1 MKRVPG
7 LEAAIA
13 VLDLLQQRAE
23 PGDGLGVSEV
33 ARRLRLNKGTIHA
46 VAQTL
51 TRHGYLV
58 QGGDTR
64 KYQLG
69 PRLVTLGDT
78 SRDRNHFLSVAK
90 RYASELVAAT
100 GQCCLLVT
108 VLPDV
113 GFLVVEK
120 QLSTRRI
127 RLDVE
132 TGQVFPLTA
141 PAIGK
146 CYLSTLD
153 DASVRRLLRRHRPR
167 PFTDQSIVDVRA
179 YLEAVR
185 EVRARG
191 YGVSV
196 GEYFPWISAVAAPI
210 YDERGAV
217 ALILALFGVSSEL
230 TADALAGYGRR
241 VVSVAEAITRDIG
254 GRRLEPRAVEHG
266 VGAPRG
272 EMRSMTGA
280 KEANGVA

>member
-7 LEAAIA
+7 VEAAIA

-23 PGDGLGVSEV
+23 PGDGLGVSEL
-33 ARRLRLNKGTIHA
+33 ARGLRLSKGTIHA

-58 QGGDTR
+58 QGDDTR

-78 SRDRNHFLSVAK
+78 SRDRNHVLGVAK
-90 RYASELVAAT
+90 RHSSELVAAT

-113 GFLVVEK
+113 GFLVVDK

-153 DASVRRLLRRHRPR
+153 DPSVRRLLRRHPPR
-167 PFTDQSIVDVRA
+167 RFTDQSILDVRA
-179 YLEAVR
+179 YVDAVR

-210 YDERGAV
+210 YDEHGAV
-217 ALILALFGVSSEL
+217 ALILTLFGVSSEL
-230 TADALAGYGRR
+230 TADALAVHGRR
-241 VVSVAEAITRDIG
+241 VVSTAEAITRDIG
-254 GRRLEPRAVEHG
+254 GRRPVPQGL
-266 VGAPRG
+266 
-272 EMRSMTGA
+272 TGG
-280 KEANGVA
+280 KEARGVA

>member
-7 LEAAIA
+7 LETAIA
-13 VLDLLQQRAE
+13 VLELLQRRTE
-23 PGDGLGVSEV
+23 PGDGLGVSEL

-64 KYQLG
+64 KYELG
-69 PRLVTLGDT
+69 PRLVTLGDA

-90 RYASELVAAT
+90 RYSSELVAAT
-100 GQCCLLVT
+100 GQCCLLVI
-108 VLPDV
+108 VLPEV
-113 GFLVVEK
+113 GFLVVDK
-120 QLSTRRI
+120 QLSARRV

-153 DASVRRLLRRHRPR
+153 DAGVRRLLRRHRPR
-167 PFTDQSIVDVRA
+167 AFTDQSIVDVRA

-230 TADALAGYGRR
+230 TGDALASHGRR

-254 GRRLEPRAVEHG
+254 GRRPEPRRVEHR
-266 VGAPRG
+266 VGAPRAAL
-272 EMRSMTGA
+272 RPVADA
-280 KEANGVA
+280 KEADGVA

>member
-13 VLDLLQQRAE
+13 VLELLQRRTE
-23 PGDGLGVSEV
+23 PGDGLGVSEL

-64 KYQLG
+64 HYQLG
-69 PRLVTLGDT
+69 PRLVTLGDAF
-78 SRDRNHFLSVAK
+78 RDRNHFLSVAK
-90 RYASELVAAT
+90 RYAAELVEAT
-100 GQCCLLVT
+100 GQGCMLMT
-108 VLPDV
+108 VLPDM
-113 GFLVVEK
+113 GFLVVDK
-120 QLSTRRI
+120 QLSRRHI

-141 PAIGK
+141 PAIGR

-153 DASVRRLLRRHRPR
+153 DVGVRRLLRRHPPR
-167 PFTDQSIVDVRA
+167 PFTEQSIVDVTAFMDAILETRA
-179 YLEAVR
+179 L
-185 EVRARG
+185 G

-196 GEYFPWISAVAAPI
+196 GEYFPWISAVAAPVF
-210 YDERGAV
+210 DERGAV
-217 ALILALFGVSSEL
+217 ALILSLFGISSEM
-230 TADALAGYGRR
+230 TADALAEYGRR

-254 GRRLEPRAVEHG
+254 GRYPRPRG
-266 VGAPRG
+266 VG
-272 EMRSMTGA
+272 

>member
-13 VLDLLQQRAE
+13 VLDVLQQPTE
-23 PGDGLGVSEV
+23 PGDGLGVSEL
-33 ARRLRLNKGTIHA
+33 ARRLRLSKGTIHA

-64 KYQLG
+64 RYQLG
-69 PRLVTLGDT
+69 PRLVTLGDAF
-78 SRDRNHFLSVAK
+78 RDHNHFLSVAK
-90 RYASELVAAT
+90 RYSSELVAAT

-113 GFLVVEK
+113 GFLVVDK
-120 QLSTRRI
+120 QLSARRI

-146 CYLSTLD
+146 CYLATLD
-153 DASVRRLLRRHRPR
+153 DASVRRVLRRHPPR
-167 PFTDQSIVDVRA
+167 QFTDQSIVDASA
-179 YLEAVR
+179 YVDAVR
-185 EVRARG
+185 DVRARG
-191 YGVSV
+191 YGASV

-210 YDERGAV
+210 HDERGAV

-230 TADALAGYGRR
+230 AGDALAGYGRH

-254 GRRLEPRAVEHG
+254 GRLPG
-266 VGAPRG
+266 GQ
-272 EMRSMTGA
+272 
-280 KEANGVA
+280 EASGVA